1 MKKIE
6 IIYKNNLLTL
16 NLFSLFFSLNF
27 LSFPFYFKLL
37 YYVWFPKSTKEKNVK
52 ENDFL
57 MFGCPIKH
65 SKKN

>member
-27 LSFPFYFKLL
+27 LFFPFCFKLL
-37 YYVWFPKSTKEKNVK
+37 CYVWFWKVQR
-52 ENDFL
+52 
-57 MFGCPIKH
+57 
-65 SKKN
+65 KKMLRKMIFSCLVVL